1 MKVFLRK
8 ARVRM
13 AHSNLLEW
21 SVNNQ
26 KWYPIG
32 EKRVQASLGP
42 EPLSFDKK
50 LREYR
55 EKLNRVY
62 QGGVEPF
69 EGNYSVGEKRLTL
82 KA

>member
-1 MKVFLRK
+1 
-8 ARVRM
+8 M
-13 AHSNLLEW
+13 AHSNLFEW

-32 EKRVQASLGP
+32 EKRIQASLDP
-42 EPLSFDKK
+42 EPKTLEEK
-50 LREYR
+50 LAKYR

-62 QGGVEPF
+62 GGATEEF
-69 EGNYSVGEKRLTL
+69 QGNYSVGEKRLTL